1 MLATLTGD
9 LCLLVGLA
17 ILLLPLLATELS
29 RPRDGVWGAIVLLLG
44 LVLVTSSDRLRGAPM
59 LAVACGALLISRL
72 GVEVAQARWNQLSS
86 EEQQRLSSSERWS
99 TSVQQLIAAVVSLSG
114 NAGSLLSNIKPSAP
128 STGSNPKREGAS
140 KSGKRWVRP
149 EANPPEAETAVSTAT
164 PSSEAA
170 EEVSNQSASTEPSST
185 ETATATEEQA
195 PTEQPATGAEH
206 PQPVQSKGFGAPR
219 KQGRDK
225 GKRWVRP
232 EPETPTPADQP
243 SEPAGQQRPEP
254 DQPPT
259 TEDPSP
265 LPPDGTD
272 QD

>member
-17 ILLLPLLATELS
+17 VLLLPLLATELS
-29 RPRDGVWGAIVLLLG
+29 RPRDGVWGAVVLLLG

-72 GVEVAQARWNQLSS
+72 GLEVAQARWNQLSS

-114 NAGSLLSNIKPSAP
+114 NAGSLLSSIKPSSP
-128 STGSNPKREGAS
+128 TTGATPKREGAS

-149 EANPPEAETAVSTAT
+149 EASPNEAETAVSTAT
-164 PSSEAA
+164 PPSEAG
-170 EEVSNQSASTEPSST
+170 EETFNPSASAEGSST
-185 ETATATEEQA
+185 ETAAHSEEDAQ
-195 PTEQPATGAEH
+195 TEQPSTSAEQ
-206 PQPVQSKGFGAPR
+206 PQPLRSKGFGAPR
-219 KQGRDK
+219 RQGKDK

-232 EPETPTPADQP
+232 EPEATTPSDQL
-243 SEPAGQQRPEP
+243 SEPAEQQRPKP

-265 LPPDGTD
+265 LAPDGTD